1 MAARTRL
8 TRAALALHHSD
19 LRGEAVGDVTCVE
32 RKHVRAIRGAAPG
45 RVSLAAASA
54 ITVYDAPS
62 RVARLYADRGE
73 GAP

>member
-1 MAARTRL
+1 
-8 TRAALALHHSD
+8 
-19 LRGEAVGDVTCVE
+19 VGDVTCVE

-54 ITVYDAPS
+54 LTVYDAPS
-62 RVARLYADRGE
+62 RVARLYAERGE